1 MFSDLGG
8 RKGILY
14 QMKLQ
19 SDGEIIRG
27 SHSYAEDSSGMLR
40 YVGR

>member
-1 MFSDLGG
+1 MFLDLGG

-19 SDGEIIRG
+19 NISEIIPG
-27 SHSYAEDSSGMLR
+27 SPSGAEDSSGKLLC
-40 YVGR
+40 VGL